1 MVPLRRLVALIVIAR
16 VRFNVQLVMA
26 VLLCV
31 AGLALVFCGFWVAPS
46 GEIDNSV
53 LVAFGEIC
61 TFAGALFGV
70 DYSYKLKIMERHD
83 KRLTE
88 HFCLDEFTYSGIAVD
103 NAINNQPPPYACL
116 ALQNLAVRLLEPL
129 RLLYG
134 APIAILSGYRNEK
147 VNRLAGGVVTSQHL
161 KGEAADCY
169 VTDGPEKLL
178 DVLKCSGLVFDQAI
192 LYRRK
197 RFLHLSLKINGN
209 NRMQVLV
216 YNKS

>member
-1 MVPLRRLVALIVIAR
+1 
-16 VRFNVQLVMA
+16 
-26 VLLCV
+26 
-31 AGLALVFCGFWVAPS
+31 
-46 GEIDNSV
+46 
-53 LVAFGEIC
+53 
-61 TFAGALFGV
+61 
-70 DYSYKLKIMERHD
+70 MERHD

-103 NAINNQPPPYACL
+103 NAINNQPPPCACL
-116 ALQNLAVRLLEPL
+116 ALQNLAVGLLEPL

-147 VNRLAGGVVTSQHL
+147 VNR
-161 KGEAADCY
+161 
-169 VTDGPEKLL
+169 
-178 DVLKCSGLVFDQAI
+178 LVFDQAI

>member
-1 MVPLRRLVALIVIAR
+1 
-16 VRFNVQLVMA
+16 
-26 VLLCV
+26 
-31 AGLALVFCGFWVAPS
+31 
-46 GEIDNSV
+46 
-53 LVAFGEIC
+53 
-61 TFAGALFGV
+61 
-70 DYSYKLKIMERHD
+70 MERHD

-116 ALQNLAVRLLEPL
+116 ALQNLAVGLLEPL

-169 VTDGPEKLL
+169 VADGPEKLL

-197 RFLHLSLKINGN
+197 RFLHLSLMINGN

-216 YNKS
+216 YMLCVVCMFCSCGALVLFYNKTIVFL

>member
-1 MVPLRRLVALIVIAR
+1 
-16 VRFNVQLVMA
+16 
-26 VLLCV
+26 
-31 AGLALVFCGFWVAPS
+31 
-46 GEIDNSV
+46 
-53 LVAFGEIC
+53 
-61 TFAGALFGV
+61 
-70 DYSYKLKIMERHD
+70 MERHD

-103 NAINNQPPPYACL
+103 NAINNQPPPCACL
-116 ALQNLAVRLLEPL
+116 ALQNLAVGLLEPL

-147 VNRLAGGVVTSQHL
+147 VNRLAGGGVTSQHL

-169 VTDGPEKLL
+169 VADGPEKLL

>member
-1 MVPLRRLVALIVIAR
+1 
-16 VRFNVQLVMA
+16 
-26 VLLCV
+26 
-31 AGLALVFCGFWVAPS
+31 
-46 GEIDNSV
+46 
-53 LVAFGEIC
+53 
-61 TFAGALFGV
+61 
-70 DYSYKLKIMERHD
+70 MERHD

-103 NAINNQPPPYACL
+103 NAINNQPPPCACL
-116 ALQNLAVRLLEPL
+116 ALQNLAVGLLEPL

-161 KGEAADCY
+161 KREAADCY
-169 VTDGPEKLL
+169 VADGPEKLL

-216 YNKS
+216 YMLCAVCMFCSCGALVLF

>member
-1 MVPLRRLVALIVIAR
+1 MRRLTVQLIVAI
-16 VRFNVQLVMA
+16 
-26 VLLCV
+26 LLSMS
-31 AGLALVFCGFWVAPS
+31 GITLLFSGFWIDPQ
-46 GEIDNSV
+46 GLIDNSV
-53 LVAFGEIC
+53 LVAFGEIS

>member
-1 MVPLRRLVALIVIAR
+1 M
-16 VRFNVQLVMA
+16 
-26 VLLCV
+26 
-31 AGLALVFCGFWVAPS
+31 G
-46 GEIDNSV
+46 
-53 LVAFGEIC
+53 
-61 TFAGALFGV
+61 
-70 DYSYKLKIMERHD
+70 RHD

-88 HFCLDEFTYSGIAVD
+88 HFGLDEFTYSGIAVD
-103 NAINNQPPPYACL
+103 NAINNQPPPCVCL

-147 VNRLAGGVVTSQHL
+147 VNCLAGGVVTSQHL

-192 LYRRK
+192 LYGRR

>member
-1 MVPLRRLVALIVIAR
+1 MRRLTIQLIVAI
-16 VRFNVQLVMA
+16 
-26 VLLCV
+26 LLSMS
-31 AGLALVFCGFWVAPS
+31 GITLLFSGFWSDPQ
-46 GEIDNSV
+46 GLIDNSV
-53 LVAFGEIC
+53 LVAFGEIS

-103 NAINNQPPPYACL
+103 NAINNQPPPCACL
-116 ALQNLAVRLLEPL
+116 ALQNLAVGLLEPL

-169 VTDGPEKLL
+169 V
-178 DVLKCSGLVFDQAI
+178 A
-192 LYRRK
+192 
-197 RFLHLSLKINGN
+197 
-209 NRMQVLV
+209 
-216 YNKS
+216 

>member
-1 MVPLRRLVALIVIAR
+1 
-16 VRFNVQLVMA
+16 
-26 VLLCV
+26 
-31 AGLALVFCGFWVAPS
+31 
-46 GEIDNSV
+46 
-53 LVAFGEIC
+53 
-61 TFAGALFGV
+61 
-70 DYSYKLKIMERHD
+70 MERHD

-116 ALQNLAVRLLEPL
+116 ALQKLAVGLLEPL

-169 VTDGPEKLL
+169 VADGPEKLL

-192 LYRRK
+192 LYGRR

-216 YNKS
+216 YMLCVVCMFCSCGALVLFM

>member
-1 MVPLRRLVALIVIAR
+1 MRRLTVQLIVAI
-16 VRFNVQLVMA
+16 
-26 VLLCV
+26 LLSMC
-31 AGLALVFCGFWVAPS
+31 GITLLFSGFWIDPQ
-46 GEIDNSV
+46 GLIDNSV
-53 LVAFGEIC
+53 LVAFGEIS

-116 ALQNLAVRLLEPL
+116 ALQNFAVRLLEPL

>member
-1 MVPLRRLVALIVIAR
+1 
-16 VRFNVQLVMA
+16 
-26 VLLCV
+26 
-31 AGLALVFCGFWVAPS
+31 
-46 GEIDNSV
+46 
-53 LVAFGEIC
+53 
-61 TFAGALFGV
+61 
-70 DYSYKLKIMERHD
+70 MERHD

-103 NAINNQPPPYACL
+103 NAINNQPPPCACL
-116 ALQNLAVRLLEPL
+116 ALQNLAVGLLEPL

-147 VNRLAGGVVTSQHL
+147 VNRLAGGVVTSKHL

-169 VTDGPEKLL
+169 VADGPEKLL
-178 DVLKCSGLVFDQAI
+178 DVLQCSGLVFDQAI